1 VRFIEGEVSEIG
13 ELKAYSGEVVVDGNG
28 CALLP
33 SLADH
38 HLHLFALAAKTNSL
52 LCGPPDICSAEAFIA
67 LLGEQSAGLD
77 WLRGIGYH
85 ESVVGLIDRQW
96 LDKYGPAR
104 PIRIQH
110 RGGRLWI
117 LNTLGLDV
125 LRRDHEKDLPVGLD
139 IEQGHLFDED
149 LWLRHALGGQP
160 PDLGEV
166 SRVLASFGVSC
177 VTDMTPQNDAQ
188 TVVLFK
194 KLQAQGKLRQRV
206 LMAGVEGLDFVAQRR
221 SLQKEKQ
228 LSTMLEIGPYKIHLH
243 EAQLPEFSELCRAIS
258 TSHSNQRP
266 IAVHCVTEVE
276 LVFALAALKESGA
289 IDGDRIEH
297 ASVTPP
303 ELMSQIKEL
312 GLLVV
317 TQPNFVSERGDQY
330 LNDVES
336 REVPWLY
343 RCRTLIEAGI
353 DLAGGT
359 DAPFGHPDPWL
370 AMKAAVNRQS
380 IGGRV
385 LNLAEAL
392 TPEQALELFL
402 GCPYTPARMREVV
415 VGAQADLCLLD
426 RKWHQAREIL
436 SSEMVRA
443 TWCNGALIYDRVD

>member
-1 VRFIEGEVSEIG
+1 VE
-13 ELKAYSGEVVVDGNG
+13 GNG
-28 CALLP
+28 AALLP

-52 LCGPPDICSAEAFIA
+52 QCGPPNIESGEEFIA
-67 LLGEQSAGLD
+67 LLAAQSTGSG

-85 ESVVGLIDRQW
+85 ESVAGLVDRQW
-96 LDKYGPAR
+96 LDKYGPER

-117 LNTLGLDV
+117 LNTLAVDV
-125 LRRDHEKDLPVGLD
+125 LRRDHEKNLPVGLD
-139 IEQGHLFDED
+139 IKQGHLFDED

-160 PDLGEV
+160 PDLSEV

-177 VTDMTPQNDAQ
+177 VTDMTPQNEMQ
-188 TVVLFK
+188 TAELFRK
-194 KLQAQGKLRQRV
+194 QQAQGKLLQRV
-206 LMAGVEGLDFVAQRR
+206 LMAGVESLDFIAQRTA
-221 SLQKEKQ
+221 LLNDK
-228 LSTMLEIGPYKIHLH
+228 LLDTMLEIGPYKVHLH
-243 EAQLPEFSELCRAIS
+243 EAQLPDFSELCRAIS
-258 TSHSNQRP
+258 TSHSCQRP

-289 IDGDRIEH
+289 IAGDRIEH

-303 ELMSQIKEL
+303 ELMSQIKAL

-330 LNDVES
+330 LNNVES

-343 RCRTLIEAGI
+343 RCRSLINAGI

-370 AMKAAVNRQS
+370 AMKAAVNRKS
-380 IGGRV
+380 SDGRL
-385 LNLAEAL
+385 LNIKEAV

-402 GCPYTPARMREVV
+402 GCPFAPARMREVV
-415 VGAQADLCLLD
+415 VGAQSDLCLLD
-426 RKWHQAREIL
+426 RKWQQAREIL

-443 TWCNGALIYDRVD
+443 TWCNGELIYDGVD